1 MKNSYKALSVLFA
14 LALATGCS
22 KDKFQTKPQ
31 LKLLDTSDRNVPYN
45 GMLRI
50 RLEYTDKEGDV
61 DDTLF
66 IRRIR
71 TNVRTTPTVRD
82 SLKIKVP
89 EFPNK
94 DKGELT
100 LDLTYQNYLI
110 SAASPLNVPNTNPA
124 VKESDSLI
132 YKIVLKDKA
141 GNKSD
146 TLVID
151 GIVVE
156 RR

>member
-1 MKNSYKALSVLFA
+1 MKNYLLAFSF
-14 LALATGCS
+14 LALLAGCN
-22 KDKFQTKPQ
+22 KDKFQTAPQ
-31 LKLLDTSDRNVPYN
+31 LTLLEAGNLEVPY
-45 GMLRI
+45 GGALRL
-50 RLEYTDKEGDV
+50 RLEFTDKEGDV

-66 IRRIR
+66 IRR
-71 TNVRTTPTVRD
+71 VRINQRSTPTVRD

-89 EFPNK
+89 DFPDRN
-94 DKGELT
+94 KGEIV

-110 SAASPLNVPNTNPA
+110 SSAAPLNVPNTNPP

-132 YKIVLKDKA
+132 YKFVLKDKA

-146 TLVID
+146 TLVVN
-151 GIVVE
+151 GIVVQ

>member
-1 MKNSYKALSVLFA
+1 MKNSLLAFLSLALFA
-14 LALATGCS
+14 GCN

-31 LKLLDTSDRNVPYN
+31 LKLLEAGELTVPYN
-45 GMLRI
+45 GSLRI
-50 RLEYTDKEGDV
+50 RLEFTDKEGDV

-66 IRRIR
+66 IRRVR
-71 TNVRTTPTVRD
+71 TNLRTTPTVRD

-89 EFPNK
+89 DFP
-94 DKGELT
+94 DRTKGEII
-100 LDLTYQNYLI
+100 LDLTYSNFLI
-110 SAASPLNVPNTNPA
+110 SAASPLNVPGTNPP
-124 VKESDSLI
+124 VKESDSLT
-132 YKIVLKDKA
+132 YKFVLKDRA

-146 TLVID
+146 TLVVD